1 MQDMTDAFIQENSL
15 KGGKLLDLNFRY
27 FKPWSM
33 QEYTMDFWVFSM
45 ILFSTVI
52 SIYVLLVLPSY
63 PLRVPQSLIKTVQL
77 KSKQI
82 LDAGYTKVVIPA
94 HSKLYPVKVFITVE
108 IENKN
113 VPLNLSTL
121 VVAWSGTGFT
131 EDILS
136 SALLT
141 SPTLLANTKYSYFFA
156 STLNE
161 DEFTLKNKANY
172 GYIYSL
178 KTRVASTQTNF
189 DGEIR
194 INFAYNYIKVR

>member
-1 MQDMTDAFIQENSL
+1 MTDAFIQENSL

-82 LDAGYTKVVIPA
+82 LDASFTKVVIPA
-94 HSKLYPVKVFITVE
+94 YSKLYPIKVFITVE
-108 IENKN
+108 IENKK

-161 DEFTLKNKANY
+161 NEFTLKNKANY
-172 GYIYSL
+172 EYIYSL
-178 KTRVASTQTNF
+178 KTRVASTQTTF